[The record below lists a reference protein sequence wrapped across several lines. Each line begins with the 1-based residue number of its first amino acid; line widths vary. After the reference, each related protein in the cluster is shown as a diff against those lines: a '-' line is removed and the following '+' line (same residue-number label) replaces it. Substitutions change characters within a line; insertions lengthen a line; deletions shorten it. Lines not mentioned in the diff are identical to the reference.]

1 MYPNLKLQIFKRGMR
16 QNYLAQVLGINEAV
30 LSKIIHGYHEPSEAM
45 RKSLADFLEAGE
57 DWLFEKYEAHGT
69 GNGSSRGA
77 APVAIGAEGKDG
89 ES

>member
-16 QNYLAQVLGINEAV
+16 QNYLAQVLGINEAI
-30 LSKIIHGYHEPSEAM
+30 LSKIIHGYHEPSVAM

-57 DWLFEKYEAHGT
+57 DWLFEKYET
-69 GNGSSRGA
+69 QRVGNGSSRST
-77 APVAIGAEGKDG
+77 APASIGAEREDG

>member
-45 RKSLADFLEAGE
+45 RKSLADFLEVGE
-57 DWLFEKYEAHGT
+57 DWLFEKYEAHG
-69 GNGSSRGA
+69 SRGA
-77 APVAIGAEGKDG
+77 APVSIGAEGKDG